1 MHYGSSCGRISLF
14 LSQSSSVLRKRLP
27 MNIGKR
33 LFSRPIGPKTT
44 KWQAVGSQR
53 KMHAFLQLPSITHQ
67 NTSFP
72 SSQWL
77 KDCIHRSSLSP
88 IFNFAT
94 LRPFARLSLEYNTVE
109 LENPILGNTTDTEVC
124 DMNMN
129 NHIWQSST
137 MKKRRAKMNKHKI
150 KKRKKDLKMNTKS
163 SRA

>member
-1 MHYGSSCGRISLF
+1 
-14 LSQSSSVLRKRLP
+14 

-33 LFSRPIGPKTT
+33 LCTRPIGLNPMI
-44 KWQAVGSQR
+44 WQGVGSSR
-53 KMHAFLQLPSITHQ
+53 KMHAISQLTHQ
-67 NTSFP
+67 HTSFP

-77 KDCIHRSSLSP
+77 QDCIHRSSLSS
-88 IFNFAT
+88 IFTFAT
-94 LRPFARLSLEYNTVE
+94 IRPFARLSMGNASVE
-109 LENPILGNTTDTEVC
+109 LDDPIQREIGNVIVKDVC
-124 DMNMN
+124 D

>member
-1 MHYGSSCGRISLF
+1 
-14 LSQSSSVLRKRLP
+14 

-33 LFSRPIGPKTT
+33 LFTRPSGLKPMI
-44 KWQAVGSQR
+44 WQAAVGSQR
-53 KMHAFLQLPSITHQ
+53 KMHAFTQLPSSMAHQ

-77 KDCIHRSSLSP
+77 KDCIHRSSLSS

-94 LRPFARLSLEYNTVE
+94 IRPFARLSLENDIVE
-109 LENPILGNTTDTEVC
+109 LEVPSKGEIGNTIGLETDC
-124 DMNMN
+124 DINMN